1 MDENNVVTTTTD
13 ATEQNVE
20 QTEPVKTEPA
30 KTEKS
35 GNSEVDKLKALL
47 SKANGEC
54 AEYKRQ
60 LRAKQTEQERAEAER
75 AEAEKAKDERLAE
88 LERIVSVGEYT
99 NKCMALKF
107 EPDLAAKTAGALA
120 DGNMD
125 ALFDCL
131 KEFVDATT
139 QRLQNEAL
147 NRQPGLSA
155 GTPPTKANA
164 DDEFTAKLRRYA
176 GLSAHR

>member
-47 SKANGEC
+47 SKANGEG

-60 LRAKQTEQERAEAER
+60 LRLKQTEQERAEAER

-88 LERIVSVGEYT
+88 WSASCLWASTPTSVW
-99 NKCMALKF
+99 L
-107 EPDLAAKTAGALA
+107 
-120 DGNMD
+120 
-125 ALFDCL
+125 
-131 KEFVDATT
+131 
-139 QRLQNEAL
+139 
-147 NRQPGLSA
+147 
-155 GTPPTKANA
+155 
-164 DDEFTAKLRRYA
+164 
-176 GLSAHR
+176 